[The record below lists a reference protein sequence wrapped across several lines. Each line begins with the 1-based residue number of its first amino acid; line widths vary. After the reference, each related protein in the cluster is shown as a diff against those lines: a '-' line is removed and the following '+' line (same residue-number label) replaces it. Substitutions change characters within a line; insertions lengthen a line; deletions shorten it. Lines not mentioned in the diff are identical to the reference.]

1 MVKCAHH
8 RAWTDEDL
16 ERLRAHIARR
26 GSLARA
32 SVRFGR
38 TEHALRACAASLGL
52 KFPTI
57 SELRKRA
64 KGSDHAP
71 QVSGNSRLV

>member
-1 MVKCAHH
+1 MTATATAVATTL
-8 RAWTDEDL
+8 AT

-32 SVRFGR
+32 SVMFGR
-38 TEHALRACAASLGL
+38 TEDALRAHAASLGL

-64 KGSDHAP
+64 KGSEHVP
-71 QVSGNSRLV
+71 QVSGSPRLQ